1 MLRLPREI
9 KDQIYN
15 YVCGGNTLH
24 IRFTSGGPYTVLCR
38 SELTEQAAQAGFD
51 SSQSRWIDDVS
62 AYHHKDCHSHNNRTL
77 DLRFLRTCH
86 QICDEAKLVYYSSN
100 TFYLSDAPYQD
111 DFDAVEKFVNTADWA
126 SNVRSIGLH
135 LNVSTYKRAHT
146 DQVLR
151 GITGKLAGLRCLY
164 LVMEMRYSGGYN
176 KEAEEKSKLT
186 EHILC
191 LGGPFL
197 KVATVVISDAYDRS
211 IFSDLLR
218 ALEVDEE
225 PLRHTRWTMAQKQEY
240 SLFLR
245 NALLQHQD
253 NEVDCRRN
261 GAEELLTPG
270 DMKRSMPEQRT
281 YSAWR

>member
-1 MLRLPREI
+1 M
-9 KDQIYN
+9 
-15 YVCGGNTLH
+15 
-24 IRFTSGGPYTVLCR
+24 
-38 SELTEQAAQAGFD
+38 TEQAAQASFD
-51 SSQSRWIDDVS
+51 SLQPPWIVDVS
-62 AYHHKDCHSHNNRTL
+62 AYHHEDCYSHNNPTL
-77 DLRFLRTCH
+77 DLRFLHTCR
-86 QICDEAKLVYYSSN
+86 QIREEAKLVYYSSN

-111 DFDAVEKFVNTADWA
+111 DFDAIEKFMNTADWA

-135 LNVSTYKRAHT
+135 LNLSTYKRAHT

-151 GITGKLAGLRCLY
+151 GITGKLTGLRYLH
-164 LVMEMRYSGGYN
+164 LVMEMKCPGGYN

-197 KVATVVISDAYDRS
+197 RAATVVISDAYDLS
-211 IFSDLLR
+211 IFDGLLR
-218 ALEVDEE
+218 ALQEDEE
-225 PLRHTRWTMAQKQEY
+225 PLRHIRWTMAQKQEY

-261 GAEELLTPG
+261 GAEEHLTPG
-270 DMKRSMPEQRT
+270 DMKRSTPEQRT
-281 YSAWR
+281 DLAWR